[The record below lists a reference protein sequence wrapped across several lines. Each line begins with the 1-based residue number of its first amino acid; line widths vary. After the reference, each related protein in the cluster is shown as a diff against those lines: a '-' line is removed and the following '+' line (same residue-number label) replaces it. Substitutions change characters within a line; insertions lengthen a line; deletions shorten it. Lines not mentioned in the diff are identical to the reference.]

1 VNQQPSDTIPEI
13 SVVVPV
19 HNEEENIEPLVDE
32 IRAALTGRR
41 YEIVYV
47 DDGSTD
53 RSLEILLELAGK
65 YPELPGESPRQELRA
80 EHRYPHRREDGPRS
94 LGGHPGRRRSERS
107 CRHPPVDGTDGRSTP
122 SSRTEAH
129 QRPPPH
135 RPPELKLINGHR
147 HKRKDTWVKRMS
159 SKVANFV
166 RRSLLHDD
174 TPDSGCGLKLF
185 SREAWLDLPFFDH
198 IHRFTPALFLAN
210 GHQVRSVKVH
220 HRPRVRGKSKYGI
233 HNRLWVGIV
242 DLLGVIWLLR
252 RTFEGLLFLLS
263 LVGIVDLLGVI
274 WLLRRTTRPRLK
286 RLQDFSSP
294 ENS

>member
-1 VNQQPSDTIPEI
+1 MNTSATTALQL

-19 HNEEENIEPLVDE
+19 HNEEENIVPLVEE
-32 IRAALTGRR
+32 IRTALAGRA
-41 YEIVYV
+41 YEILYV

-53 RSLEILLELAGK
+53 RSLELLLELAER
-65 YPELPGESPRQELRA
+65 YPELRVLAHEQSCGQSTAIRTGVKAARA
-80 EHRYPHRREDGPRS
+80 EWIATLDGDGQNDPADIPLLLELVEDPHRDPR
-94 LGGHPGRRRSERS
+94 
-107 CRHPPVDGTDGRSTP
+107 
-122 SSRTEAH
+122 
-129 QRPPPH
+129 
-135 RPPELKLINGHR
+135 LKLINGHR
-147 HKRKDTWVKRMS
+147 HRRRDTWVKRMS

-210 GHQVRSVKVH
+210 GHQVRSVKVN
-220 HRPRVRGKSKYGI
+220 HRPRTRGKSKYGI

-242 DLLGVIWLLR
+242 DLFGVL
-252 RTFEGLLFLLS
+252 
-263 LVGIVDLLGVI
+263 

-286 RLQDFSSP
+286 SLPNHQNP
-294 ENS
+294 

>member
-1 VNQQPSDTIPEI
+1 MNQQASNPPLEI

-19 HNEEENIEPLVDE
+19 HNEEENIEPLIDE
-32 IRAALTGRR
+32 IRTALAGRR

-53 RSLEILLELAGK
+53 RSLEILLGLARK
-65 YPELPGESPRQELRA
+65 YPELQVRAHEKSCGQSTAIRTGVKTARAPWVATLDGDGQNDPADIPLLMELM
-80 EHRYPHRREDGPRS
+80 D
-94 LGGHPGRRRSERS
+94 
-107 CRHPPVDGTDGRSTP
+107 D
-122 SSRTEAH
+122 
-129 QRPPPH
+129 PH

-242 DLLGVIWLLR
+242 DL
-252 RTFEGLLFLLS
+252 F
-263 LVGIVDLLGVI
+263 GVI
-274 WLLRRTTRPRLK
+274 WLLRRTTRPRLR
-286 RLQDFSSP
+286 RLPDASR
-294 ENS
+294 